1 MVRTVIEL
9 PYGENNQFFSS
20 STANAGEPIIF
31 HYTRAAGA
39 LGILQ
44 SGEMWCTLAS
54 HMNDRVEGKYA
65 HSLAKSI
72 AYSELRKSA
81 DSFRNNFLSELTE
94 QLARYQHAK
103 VYAACFSEAEDL
115 LSQWR
120 GYTGKFGYAL
130 GFSLKSLQTV
140 AATQHFLLQP
150 VKYKYEE
157 QRDILLPVIQ
167 DLVSKYDPDLDPDE
181 DREKIDILFAPAMK
195 RIAEKSA
202 IIKHPSFSEEREWRL
217 HSHPLSPLQDRTDFV
232 VRDDQIV
239 PIVKVKLDN
248 GTSKH
253 RNTFIEQRDICLRSC
268 VIGPGA
274 DPTERHDAMWAVSRR
289 YRVRLDQL
297 IESSAPLR

>member
-1 MVRTVIEL
+1 MAKTVINL
-9 PYGENNQFFSS
+9 PYGDNNQFLSS

-39 LGILQ
+39 LGIMQ

-65 HSLAKSI
+65 HSLARSI
-72 AYSELRKSA
+72 AYSELQKST
-81 DSFRNNFLSELTE
+81 DSLRSSFMNEFTE
-94 QLARYQHAK
+94 QLARYQHRM

-140 AATQHFLLQP
+140 AAQQHFLLQP
-150 VKYKYEE
+150 VKYQFAE
-157 QRDILLPVIQ
+157 QRDMLRPIVL
-167 DLVSKYDPDLDPDE
+167 DLISKYNPDLDHDE
-181 DREKIDILFAPAMK
+181 HREQIDEVFAPAMK
-195 RIAEKSA
+195 SISEKSA
-202 IIKHPSFSEEREWRL
+202 VIKHPSFSEEREWRL
-217 HSHPLSPLQDRTDFV
+217 HSHPLSLLQDRTDFV

-239 PIVKVKLDN
+239 PIVKLKLDN

-268 VIGPGA
+268 VIGPGP
-274 DPTERHDAMWAVSRR
+274 DPRERLDAMWAVSTR
-289 YRVRLDQL
+289 YGVRLDQL
-297 IESSAPLR
+297 IESAAPLR